1 MLGNTVGVR
10 TCCEAVREA
19 VKSED
24 DRGAVLFILL
34 LFLVIFIAVATLAVD
49 LAAQGARAQDL
60 QNTSDAA
67 ALAGVVAYQEQIL
80 AGASA
85 ADAEAAARDVVEAV
99 MAQNGIDASEGN
111 IIVELAVSANGS
123 QLEVRI
129 TDTNPNQFLPSD
141 LLGDTIKIDDPS
153 VERRATAEFLAC
165 ANECSLIVEIKAP
178 FGTVSA
184 RGNGDG
190 YKPIRVGDNLYA
202 INHNSGNRNIV
213 CINTVTE
220 APCWA
225 DGVFRTA
232 YANSVGFNDRNPEMP
247 HTAVVGTRIYWTVT
261 DRNNGLR
268 LFCWETAS
276 GLDVPCA
283 DAVTLDGSLR
293 RYNEGDSDNTLTDD
307 KDENRGGGTFTV
319 FGEKVFAFSDNHR
332 IHCFDPAIGTTCSGY
347 SNGGNPTGLDAF
359 PANSPVDGNHG
370 SSIDRIVD
378 ENTGYVYSTLHIPFA
393 QNVDCSSPL
402 ADPAGKR
409 VVVVN
414 QLTGRYLA
422 TNSPNDVYAAGDGAD
437 DRKWWD
443 VLNYGSDTLSFQPVS
458 HGEYLDAG
466 PLFAGTS
473 NGRSEDDRWDVQI
486 DGSVDGYYINSEN
499 VDFAAGSLFDDG
511 GTIIEEDDPSSRP
524 EAEWNFYPWQCGID
538 PSATS
543 SAPSYYTSGT
553 WLHCYDTGTVSG
565 GPGPCPGFQV
575 SGVDGADPSTPT
587 PIHLDGTR
595 FSGRLWFYYGSS
607 SGDVDP
613 PKFGVCSSGYG
624 QWYDPGATY
633 KDPSTLQ
640 VNCVDIST
648 GSFSSSMSSA
658 MNPVRDSIRSWTGP
672 NPAAWG
678 DPHWN
683 ANQNRLFYPT
693 EHHRS
698 RIVCYDFDDGPCG
711 EITGT
716 VPSNASGITTTEDY
730 GFVSDG
736 NCVYALG
743 HTAFFWA
750 FKASDINEPCD
761 ARIPPSR
768 IERCGCGDGETY
780 RWGELDF
787 RDINLDRFD
796 VFGVRI
802 MTDDGGDGT
811 NSLPI
816 YPSNGSFLSM
826 KPGGA
831 ARQIPLDDLAIPEG
845 AESILIEF
853 DVEGLDQDAIEDVGD
868 FEIRFAQRPKLVD

>member
-1 MLGNTVGVR
+1 MR
-10 TCCEAVREA
+10 TRCEAVRA
-19 VKSED
+19 AAKSED

-34 LFLVIFIAVATLAVD
+34 LFLVIFIAVAALAVD
-49 LAAQGARAQDL
+49 LAATGARAQDL

-67 ALAGVVAYQEQIL
+67 ALAGIVEYQEQIL

-85 ADAEAAARDVVEAV
+85 ADAEAAAQALVEAI
-99 MAQNGIDASEGN
+99 MRQNGIDPSDGD
-111 IIVELAVSANGS
+111 IVVQLTVSADGS
-123 QLEVRI
+123 RLEVRI
-129 TDTNPNQFLPSD
+129 TDTNPDQFLPSD
-141 LLGDTIKIDDPS
+141 ILGETIKIDDPS

-178 FGTVSA
+178 FGSVSA

-213 CINTVTE
+213 CINTITE
-220 APCWA
+220 SPCWA

-268 LFCWETAS
+268 LFCWETAA
-276 GLDVPCA
+276 GLDVPCSG
-283 DAVTLDGSLR
+283 AVTLDSGLQ
-293 RYNEGDSDNTLTDD
+293 RYDEGDADNILSDD

-319 FGEKVFAFSDNHR
+319 FGDKVYAFSDNHR
-332 IHCFDPAIGTTCSGY
+332 IHCFDPTFGGTCGGY
-347 SNGGNPTGLDAF
+347 ANGGNPTGLGLAAF

-370 SSIDRIVD
+370 SSIDRVVD

-393 QNVDCSSPL
+393 QNVDCSSSL

-414 QLTGRYLA
+414 KLTGRYLA
-422 TNSPNDVYAAGDGAD
+422 TDSPDDVYAADDGAD

-443 VLNYGSDTLSFQPVS
+443 VENYGDDTISLQSAN
-458 HGEYLDAG
+458 HGEYLDSG
-466 PLFAGTS
+466 PTFAGTS
-473 NGRSEDDRWDVQI
+473 NVRSEDDRWDTQI
-486 DGSVDGYYINSEN
+486 SGSGDAYFINSEN
-499 VDFAAGSLFDDG
+499 VLFAAGSLFDDDG
-511 GTIIEEDDPSSRP
+511 AIVEEIDPPSSP
-524 EAEWNFYPWQCGID
+524 QAEWNFYPWQCGVD
-538 PSATS
+538 PTLTS

-553 WLHCYDTGTVSG
+553 WLHCYDTGALSG
-565 GPGPCPGFQV
+565 VPGSCPGFQV
-575 SGVDGADPSTPT
+575 KGVDGADPSTPS

-595 FSGRLWFYYGSS
+595 FSGRLWFYYGAS
-607 SGDVDP
+607 SGDADP
-613 PKFGVCSSGYG
+613 PKLGVCSSGYG
-624 QWYDPGATY
+624 QWYDPAAGY
-633 KDPSTLQ
+633 KDPATIV

-648 GSFSSSMSSA
+648 GSYSSSMSSA
-658 MNPVRDSIRSWTGP
+658 MSPVQSAIRSWTGSYP
-672 NPAAWG
+672 GAWG

-683 ANQNRLFYPT
+683 ADQNRLFYPT
-693 EHHRS
+693 EHNRS
-698 RIVCYDFDDGPCG
+698 RIICYDFDTGPCG

-716 VPSNASGITTTEDY
+716 VPPNASGITVTEDY
-730 GFVSDG
+730 GFVSDD

-750 FKASDINEPCD
+750 FKASNIEEPCE

-787 RDINLDRFD
+787 RDIDLSRFD
-796 VFGVRI
+796 VFGLRI
-802 MTDDGGDGT
+802 VTDDGGDGST
-811 NSLPI
+811 SLPI
-816 YPSNGSFLSM
+816 YPANGSFLSI

-831 ARQIPLDDLAIPEG
+831 ERQIPLDDLAIPDG

-853 DVEGLDQDAIEDVGD
+853 DVEGLDEDAIEDVGD